1 MILTRRLLISLLPL
15 LAGLAAAQDET
26 PLRYI
31 VQLEGEPAILAAD
44 RATRSAAID
53 AEQALFTRAM
63 TAMRGARPVAA
74 TRMALNA
81 VIVEAPEG
89 QEAFLASLPG
99 VKRVERVRMLE
110 LHTDRVPSIHK
121 VTAVWEAIG
130 GASRAGEGVKIAI
143 LDTGIE
149 QSHPAFQDPEMSAPD
164 GYPQADSEV
173 NRILTNSKVIVAR
186 SFDNQDARDRVG
198 HGTAVA
204 MVAAGVVHES
214 PAGVIAGVAPRA
226 WLGNYRVNQGSS
238 RSIPTDFAL
247 RAVDAAVQDGMNVI
261 NMSFGSVGLGSSA
274 DDALAEAARN
284 AADRGIVVVVSAGNS
299 GPEVMSV
306 DDTSADSKV
315 LSVGANQSDR
325 PTNAHSVLLPSG
337 APLTNVAASSNAVV
351 GRVFGGELA
360 DIEKFDPSGLLCG
373 KRLPESSL
381 TGQIPLIQRGEC
393 NFTEKLRTAFE
404 AGAQAA
410 LIYNSATADDPEG
423 VIIPDVSADPTIPAL
438 MLPRSAGLRLKSER
452 AAAEEYQ
459 VVLRFSGA
467 ANDPFQLASFSSV
480 GPSVDLTIKPDVLAT
495 GVQVFTAAQTGFPG
509 SSLYSP
515 TGYVTTQGTSFS
527 APAVAGAVAALMSA
541 RPGLESA
548 DYRSMIVNSAAP
560 LLNGNGTKM
569 TVVKSGAGVM
579 DLERAFRS
587 TVTAFPV
594 SVSFG
599 AQDSTVDDWRQ
610 VILRNISD
618 ETVTYEL
625 SIESQNEVVPLLTD
639 ERVTLGPG
647 EIAGPV
653 LIFGEGGLAPG
664 AYEGF
669 LRIDDPEHGTV
680 ARVPYWMAVRG
691 GEVTQIAVPVAPASG
706 SISTPV
712 SIYFRAHDAAGLP
725 TLDPEPEIIVETG
738 NGAVTSL
745 QPSGLFPNTWWLRY
759 QLGEVGANRI
769 RIKYGE
775 VSRTL
780 SISGLP

>member
-1 MILTRRLLISLLPL
+1 MTRRLLLSLLPL
-15 LAGLAAAQDET
+15 LAGLAAAQEEA

-53 AEQALFTRAM
+53 AEQALFTRSLTM
-63 TAMRGARPVAA
+63 MRGARAVAA
-74 TRMALNA
+74 TRTALNA

-89 QEAFLASLPG
+89 QEAFLASLPR
-99 VKRVERVRMLE
+99 VKRVERVRLLE

-149 QSHPAFQDPEMSAPD
+149 QSHPAFQDPEMRAPD
-164 GYPQADSEV
+164 GFPQADHEV

-186 SFDNQDARDRVG
+186 SFDSLDARDRVG
-198 HGTAVA
+198 HGTAVG
-204 MVAAGVVHES
+204 MVAAGVVHET
-214 PAGVIAGVAPRA
+214 PAGVISGVAPRA

-247 RAVDAAVQDGMNVI
+247 RAVNAAVEDGMNVI
-261 NMSFGSVGLGSSA
+261 NMSFGSVGLGGSQ
-274 DDALAEAARN
+274 DDALAEASRN

-306 DDTSADSKV
+306 DDTSSDSKV

-325 PTNAHSVLLPSG
+325 PTGAHSVKLPAG
-337 APLTNVAASSNAVV
+337 APLTDVAASSNAVT
-351 GRVFGGELA
+351 GRVFSGELV
-360 DIEKFDPSGLLCG
+360 DIEKFDASGLLCG
-373 KRLPESSL
+373 QQRLPENSL

-404 AGAQAA
+404 AGAEAA

-423 VIIPDVSADPTIPAL
+423 VIIPNVDTDPTIPAL

-459 VVLRFSGA
+459 VVLRFAGA
-467 ANDPFQLASFSSV
+467 ANNPFQLASFSSV

-495 GVQVFTAAQTGFPG
+495 GAQVFTAAQTGFPG
-509 SSLYSP
+509 SSLFSS

-527 APAVAGAVAALMSA
+527 APAVAGAVAALMAA
-541 RPGLESA
+541 RPGMGSD
-548 DYRSMIVNSAAP
+548 DYRSMVVNSAVP
-560 LLNGNGTKM
+560 LLNGDDTRM
-569 TVVKSGAGVM
+569 TVMRSGAGAL
-579 DLERAFRS
+579 DLEQAYRS

-599 AQDSTVDDWRQ
+599 GQDSTVDDWRQ
-610 VILRNISD
+610 VILRNISQ

-639 ERVTLGPG
+639 ERITLGPG
-647 EIAGPV
+647 EIAGPL
-653 LIFGEGGLAPG
+653 LIFAEGGLVPG

-691 GEVTQIAVPVAPASG
+691 GEVTRIAVPVAPSSG
-706 SISTPV
+706 SINSPV
-712 SIYFRAHDAAGLP
+712 TIYFRAHEASGLP
-725 TLDPEPEIIVETG
+725 TLDPEPEIIVEAG
-738 NGAVTSL
+738 NGEVSSL
-745 QPSGLFPNTWWLRY
+745 QSSGLFPNTWWLRY
-759 QLGEVGANRI
+759 RLGEVGANRI
-769 RIKYGE
+769 RIQSGE

-780 SISGLP
+780 SITGLP